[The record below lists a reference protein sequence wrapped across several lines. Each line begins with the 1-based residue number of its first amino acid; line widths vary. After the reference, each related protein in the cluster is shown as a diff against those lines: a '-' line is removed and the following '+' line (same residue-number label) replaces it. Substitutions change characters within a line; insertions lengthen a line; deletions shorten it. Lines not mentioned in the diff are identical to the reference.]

1 MKGRMAEREN
11 DWNTWLC
18 ERKRRGKDHEG
29 EITLH
34 REGSLPVTPREDYL
48 LAAAIM

>member
-1 MKGRMAEREN
+1 MMRAEREN

-29 EITLH
+29 EITLY
-34 REGSLPVTPREDYL
+34 REGSLLVTPREDYL